1 MNADM
6 LITIPLTSS
15 ILEYKYSNHIKVIIK
30 RGGLYHDDPL
40 FFRIHLVLFTALD
53 ISSFKSL
60 ASKSTW
66 MGFLKDQ
73 IKYPI
78 SSVHISKKNWL
89 HVSHAYV
96 KIKLHSQSSHNSI
109 PTHTGH

>member
-1 MNADM
+1 MLKYMYADT

-30 RGGLYHDDPL
+30 RGLYHDDPL

-60 ASKSTW
+60 ASKST
-66 MGFLKDQ
+66 
-73 IKYPI
+73 
-78 SSVHISKKNWL
+78 
-89 HVSHAYV
+89 
-96 KIKLHSQSSHNSI
+96 
-109 PTHTGH
+109 